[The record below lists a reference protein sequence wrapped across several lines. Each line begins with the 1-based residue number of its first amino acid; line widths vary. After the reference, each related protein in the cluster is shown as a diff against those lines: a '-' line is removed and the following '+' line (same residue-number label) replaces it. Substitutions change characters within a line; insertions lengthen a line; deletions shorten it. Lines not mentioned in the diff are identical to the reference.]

1 MRLKKKIFLA
11 SCICILLGSNILT
24 YAISRRYTTA
34 LVRNEVR
41 SRIYGAVERQ
51 AILFQND
58 EYEAMKQIEI
68 AIRLAGGH
76 YAWANEAVPF
86 YAIGISLIGAGI
98 FMPFA
103 KKTRV
108 E

>member
-1 MRLKKKIFLA
+1 MNVKKKLILA
-11 SCICILLGSNILT
+11 SCLCILLGSNILT

-51 AILFQND
+51 DLLFQNNEHD
-58 EYEAMKQIEI
+58 AKIQIEI
-68 AIRLAGGH
+68 AIRKAGGH
-76 YAWANEAVPF
+76 YAWANEAVTF
-86 YAIGISLIGAGI
+86 YAIGLFLVGAGI
-98 FMPFA
+98 FMPFV